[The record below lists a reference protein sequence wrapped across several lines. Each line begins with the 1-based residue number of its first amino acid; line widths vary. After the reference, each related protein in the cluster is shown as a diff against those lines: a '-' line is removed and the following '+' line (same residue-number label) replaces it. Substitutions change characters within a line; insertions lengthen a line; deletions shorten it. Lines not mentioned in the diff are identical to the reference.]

1 MLPNSVHRLHLLSR
15 QLTSHLMSAA
25 LCAREIE
32 EIVQMDDRRPGPN
45 GKRAKAPTRAP
56 RPLLDEATLTVLWR
70 EHTLYL
76 GYTIE
81 FRLLAYLTRRVN
93 QYVTHVD
100 LLDEIWDDDFADS
113 SVLRAAIQRL
123 RAKLRQG
130 GMTDLADAVTGC
142 KGRYILD
149 LASADRV
156 TKMSH

>member
-1 MLPNSVHRLHLLSR
+1 MFPNSVDKLQLLSR
-15 QLTSHLMSAA
+15 QLTEHLMSAA
-25 LCAREIE
+25 ICAREIG
-32 EIVQMDDRRPGPN
+32 EIVQMGDRRPSTN
-45 GKRAKAPTRAP
+45 GKRAKASTNAP
-56 RPLLDEATLTVLWR
+56 RPLLDEATLSVIWR
-70 EHTLYL
+70 DQTLYL

-100 LLDEIWDDDFADS
+100 LLQEIWDDDFAES

-130 GMTDLADAVTGC
+130 GMGDLAEAVTGC

-149 LASADRV
+149 LASADHV